1 MTEKELTTSGIN
13 SWRFPNTTG
22 HVLPCLLPLRVSF
35 CPRGGERRKV
45 ERCSNPEVTGIGMS
59 FGKSTVI
66 SPFSRAFETCPDLSK
81 YEMTQWVFPEEFG
94 DTKELGHLTALLPL
108 FFPPTPLSYF
118 LAGFSPLFALSFP
131 TDSLFPSS
139 SVLFPTVTSHPL
151 SRVLCINQLDPPLFL
166 ILRPP
171 SYKGPFGPCPILAP
185 HYPSALGALVQ
196 WPQDTRVS
204 SAPRQ
209 CSSPGCGWGLYNF
222 TSP

>member
-94 DTKELGHLTALLPL
+94 DTPKNWGISLLSSLSSFPQLLSPTFWLVFPL
-108 FFPPTPLSYF
+108 CLPFPFLLIPSSPPLLSFFLQ
-118 LAGFSPLFALSFP
+118 SPLIP
-131 TDSLFPSS
+131 SLVS
-139 SVLFPTVTSHPL
+139 SVLTSWILLCSSFRGLHPTKDH
-151 SRVLCINQLDPPLFL
+151 
-166 ILRPP
+166 
-171 SYKGPFGPCPILAP
+171 LAP
-185 HYPSALGALVQ
+185 VLSLHPTTPVL
-196 WPQDTRVS
+196 
-204 SAPRQ
+204 
-209 CSSPGCGWGLYNF
+209 WGHLCNDLR
-222 TSP
+222 THE